1 MKDGGCMQKRLLDN
15 QRLIRGAS
23 LFLIFVIGALL
34 YSFMSV
40 PKMLVFMVP
49 LCILLAIF
57 CDWLRGVEKA
67 KNIQLFMT
75 YRLIVLLIG
84 VVLLVQYFLSIYRE
98 DVKYLYLFA
107 WLIISF
113 IADIIENKYFIKQN
127 NMNTK
132 LDKN

>member
-1 MKDGGCMQKRLLDN
+1 MKDGGCMQKRLLEN
-15 QRLIRGAS
+15 QTLIRGAS

-49 LCILLAIF
+49 LCILLVIF

-67 KNIQLFMT
+67 KNIQYFMT

-84 VVLLVQYFLSIYRE
+84 VVLMVQYFFSIYRE

-127 NMNTK
+127 NMNTN
-132 LDKN
+132 LDKS

>member
-1 MKDGGCMQKRLLDN
+1 MKGGGCMQKRLLEN
-15 QRLIRGAS
+15 QTLIRGAS

-49 LCILLAIF
+49 FCILLVLF
-57 CDWLRGVEKA
+57 CDWLRGVEEA
-67 KNIQLFMT
+67 KNIKRFMT
-75 YRLIVLLIG
+75 YRVIVLLIG
-84 VVLLVQYFLSIYRE
+84 VVLLVQYFLSMYRE
-98 DVKYLYLFA
+98 EVKYLYLFA

-113 IADIIENKYFIKQN
+113 IADIIENKYFLKQN

-132 LDKN
+132 LDKS

>member
-1 MKDGGCMQKRLLDN
+1 MKDGGCMQKRLMEN
-15 QRLIRGAS
+15 QKLIRGAS

-34 YSFMSV
+34 YSFMSL

-67 KNIQLFMT
+67 KNIQYFMT

-84 VVLLVQYFLSIYRE
+84 VVLMVQYFLSIYRE

-113 IADIIENKYFIKQN
+113 IADIIENKYFLKQN
-127 NMNTK
+127 IMNTN
-132 LDKN
+132 LDKS

>member
-1 MKDGGCMQKRLLDN
+1 LKDGGCMQKRLLEN
-15 QRLIRGAS
+15 QTLIRGAS

-49 LCILLAIF
+49 FCILLVLF
-57 CDWLRGVEKA
+57 CDWLRGVEEA
-67 KNIQLFMT
+67 KNIKRFMT
-75 YRLIVLLIG
+75 YRVIVLLIG
-84 VVLLVQYFLSIYRE
+84 VVLLVQYFLSMYRE
-98 DVKYLYLFA
+98 EVKYLYLFA

-113 IADIIENKYFIKQN
+113 IADIIENKYFLKQN

-132 LDKN
+132 LDKS

>member
-1 MKDGGCMQKRLLDN
+1 MQKRLMEN
-15 QRLIRGAS
+15 QKLIRGAS

-34 YSFMSV
+34 YSFMSL

-57 CDWLRGVEKA
+57 CDWLKGVEKT
-67 KNIQLFMT
+67 KNIQHFMT

-113 IADIIENKYFIKQN
+113 IGDIIENKYFIKQI

-132 LDKN
+132 LDKS

>member
-1 MKDGGCMQKRLLDN
+1 MKDGDCMQKRFLEN
-15 QRLIRGAS
+15 QTLIRGAS

-40 PKMLVFMVP
+40 PKMLIFMVP
-49 LCILLAIF
+49 LFILLVIF

-67 KNIQLFMT
+67 KNIQHFMT
-75 YRLIVLLIG
+75 YRLIILLIG

-98 DVKYLYLFA
+98 DVKSLYLFA

-113 IADIIENKYFIKQN
+113 IADIIENKYFLKQN
-127 NMNTK
+127 NMNTN
-132 LDKN
+132 LDKS

>member
-1 MKDGGCMQKRLLDN
+1 MKDGDCMQKRLMEN
-15 QRLIRGAS
+15 QKLIRGAS

-34 YSFMSV
+34 YSFMSL

-57 CDWLRGVEKA
+57 CDWLKGVEKT
-67 KNIQLFMT
+67 KNIQHFMT

-113 IADIIENKYFIKQN
+113 IGDIIENKYFIKQI

-132 LDKN
+132 LDKS